1 MKTHKRII
9 LLASTKKRTTHY
21 LMKKAMLEY
30 IELKESRSNF
40 ICVAEI
46 SAREFD
52 ETGLHI
58 TLDEFDAWVD
68 AIQLNVNTPM
78 PVCHK

>member
-1 MKTHKRII
+1 MH
-9 LLASTKKRTTHY
+9 
-21 LMKKAMLEY
+21 EY

-40 ICVAEI
+40 IRAAET

-58 TLDEFDAWVD
+58 TLDEFDTWVD
-68 AIQLNVNTPM
+68 AVRVDANTPM
-78 PVCHK
+78 PLCHK

>member
-1 MKTHKRII
+1 M
-9 LLASTKKRTTHY
+9 LASTKKRTTHY
-21 LMKKAMLEY
+21 LMKKAMHEY
-30 IELKESRSNF
+30 IELEEPRLNF
-40 ICVAEI
+40 IRAAEA

-58 TLDEFDAWVD
+58 TLDDFDVWVD
-68 AIQLNVNTPM
+68 AVQVDTNTSM

>member
-1 MKTHKRII
+1 
-9 LLASTKKRTTHY
+9 
-21 LMKKAMLEY
+21 MLKEAIHEY
-30 IELKESRSNF
+30 IEREESRLNF
-40 ICVAEI
+40 IRAAEA

-58 TLDEFDAWVD
+58 TLDEFDTWVD
-68 AIQLNVNTPM
+68 AIQLDTNTPM